1 MREELEASQ
10 DPKVLAVT
18 PYPNPTS
25 SLTLLSWV
33 SVDVDLTVD

>member
-25 SLTLLSWV
+25 SLHLLSWV